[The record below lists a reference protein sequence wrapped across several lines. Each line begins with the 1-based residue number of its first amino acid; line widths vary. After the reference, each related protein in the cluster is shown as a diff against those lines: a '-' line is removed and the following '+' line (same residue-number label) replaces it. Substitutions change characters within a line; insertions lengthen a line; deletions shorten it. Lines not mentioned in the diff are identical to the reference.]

1 MKKSTIEEVVQEQH
15 NFIHSLE
22 GDLPRELLSKLS
34 NVPSHALIISGIRRC
49 GKSTLLYQMIKQKK
63 EKVFFLNFE
72 NMRLYN
78 FEMDNFKV
86 LDMVIKESK
95 CKTLFFDEI
104 QIVEGWEMFVRQK
117 LDEGFEVVITGS
129 NAGMLSVELGTKLT
143 GRHISK
149 ELFPFS
155 FTEFLNFTKQSAN
168 EHSLLNYMELGGFP
182 QYIKTKAPELLAT
195 LIDDILYRDIAVRY
209 AVRDVQALKKL
220 CSYILSNTATL
231 VVPSKLRQ
239 VLGVNAHSTIL
250 NYFSYFENTYLVNL
264 MPKFA
269 WSVRSQLLAPKKMY
283 VIDSALIKAGST
295 SFGKDQG
302 RLLETMVYWELRRQ
316 PQKLYYFNEENSE
329 CDFVVAT
336 EQGFE
341 LIQVC
346 WDLHIDNEKRE
357 IGGLLSAMKFFN
369 KNKGVII
376 TANSSD
382 FISVKGKEI
391 EVIPFYEYFTNNL

>member
-1 MKKSTIEEVVQEQH
+1 MKKSTIEDVVKEQYD
-15 NFIHSLE
+15 FIHNLE
-22 GDLPRELLSKLS
+22 GDLPRELLNRLP
-34 NVPSHALIISGIRRC
+34 NIPTHALIVSGIRRC
-49 GKSTLLYQMIKQKK
+49 GKSTLLYQIIKQKK
-63 EKVFFLNFE
+63 DKDVFFLNFE

-78 FEMDNFKV
+78 FEVDNFKI
-86 LDMVIKESK
+86 LDMIIKERQ
-95 CKTLFFDEI
+95 CKVLFFDEI
-104 QIVEGWEMFVRQK
+104 QIIEGWELFVRQK

-155 FTEFLNFTKQSAN
+155 FTEFLDFTKQSPN
-168 EHSLLNYMELGGFP
+168 EQSLLNYMTLGGFP
-182 QYIKTKAPELLAT
+182 QYIKTKATELLET

-250 NYFSYFENTYLVNL
+250 NYFNYFENTYLVNL

-269 WSVRSQLLAPKKMY
+269 WSARSQLLAPKKMY
-283 VIDSALIKAGST
+283 VIDPALIKAGST

-302 RLLETMVYWELRRQ
+302 RLLETYR
-316 PQKLYYFNEENSE
+316 
-329 CDFVVAT
+329 FVGICILT
-336 EQGFE
+336 
-341 LIQVC
+341 
-346 WDLHIDNEKRE
+346 
-357 IGGLLSAMKFFN
+357 MKN
-369 KNKGVII
+369 VRLE
-376 TANSSD
+376 D
-382 FISVKGKEI
+382 C
-391 EVIPFYEYFTNNL
+391 